1 MGKSNWIIRV
11 LIVSSSMIDL
21 SLGLGLLPV
30 AAGVSSVAVKVA
42 TPSSVTFVNTM
53 SSPRATMNDR
63 LTTITGQY
71 SYVGNPCTTE
81 PCLPGMTYAVLVNET
96 YYYLTIDGRWLSQ
109 NQSWDGY
116 MPEVNEIVSIAG
128 VTSEGVDIFGVSF
141 HKMEVESLVPVK

>member
-1 MGKSNWIIRV
+1 
-11 LIVSSSMIDL
+11 
-21 SLGLGLLPV
+21 
-30 AAGVSSVAVKVA
+30 
-42 TPSSVTFVNTM
+42 
-53 SSPRATMNDR
+53 
-63 LTTITGQY
+63 
-71 SYVGNPCTTE
+71 
-81 PCLPGMTYAVLVNET
+81 MTYAVLVNET